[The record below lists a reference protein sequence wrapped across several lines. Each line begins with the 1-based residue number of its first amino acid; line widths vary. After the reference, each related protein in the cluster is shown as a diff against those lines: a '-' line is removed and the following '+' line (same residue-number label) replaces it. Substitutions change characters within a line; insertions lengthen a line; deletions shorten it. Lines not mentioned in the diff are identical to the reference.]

1 MCQLPESVTV
11 TGFSPFKG
19 KKKERNL
26 KEVLFV
32 PEQLQA
38 PPLILGWPTAAPL
51 VGCIPTLSE
60 AGPLQP
66 SCSAPPGTQQRAPGN
81 RSGPTGRGCFVNSI
95 PFKVD
100 PAAWTQLCSFF
111 PLLSFQSYATH
122 FDLQRSGRLLMWK
135 LLVFINDLLPC
146 SNLF

>member
-19 KKKERNL
+19 KKKKERNL

-66 SCSAPPGTQQRAPGN
+66 SCLAPPEPSSAHQA
-81 RSGPTGRGCFVNSI
+81 TGAARRGGAVS
-95 PFKVD
+95 
-100 PAAWTQLCSFF
+100 
-111 PLLSFQSYATH
+111 
-122 FDLQRSGRLLMWK
+122 
-135 LLVFINDLLPC
+135 
-146 SNLF
+146 